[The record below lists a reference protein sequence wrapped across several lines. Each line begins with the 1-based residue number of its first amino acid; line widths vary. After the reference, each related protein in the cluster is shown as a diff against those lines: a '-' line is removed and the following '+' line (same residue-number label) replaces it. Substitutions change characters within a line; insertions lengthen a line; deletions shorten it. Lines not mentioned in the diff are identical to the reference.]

1 MVNVFV
7 CVGGTLICK
16 LGLDHL
22 MSRRQALNSV
32 NRLAADNP
40 LIAFLGQ
47 SSNYQ
52 HHRET
57 VFPVKTNGVFSLAG
71 LRGDAC

>member
-7 CVGGTLICK
+7 CVCSTLICK

-22 MSRRQALNSV
+22 MPRRQALNSI
-32 NRLAADNP
+32 NRLAAENP

-47 SSNYQ
+47 SSNYRRG
-52 HHRET
+52 RET